1 MLDLVKVTGNGGGM
15 GQNVEIDD
23 VHQGEGVRR
32 LMGEEH
38 SFSMVVGGGRMFE
51 IDVVH
56 QGEEMGRLTWEVH
69 SFSRV
74 VMVLGRMQK
83 VLLVGSFA

>member
-1 MLDLVKVTGNGGGM
+1 MLYTKVRKVG
-15 GQNVEIDD
+15 
-23 VHQGEGVRR
+23 R
-32 LMGEEH
+32 LMGEVH

-74 VMVLGRMQK
+74 VMV
-83 VLLVGSFA
+83 